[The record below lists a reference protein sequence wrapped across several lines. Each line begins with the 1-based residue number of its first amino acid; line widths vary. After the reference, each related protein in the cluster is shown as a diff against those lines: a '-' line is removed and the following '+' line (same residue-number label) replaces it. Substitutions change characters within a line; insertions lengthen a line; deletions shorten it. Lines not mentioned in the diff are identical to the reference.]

1 VTGIPRELC
10 RLPRWLV
17 WRNEE
22 RHEGGGTGK
31 VPYSPTR
38 LRAGRPARADVTDPA
53 AWGTLE
59 QAQPLSREFD
69 GLGIA
74 LGDIGDGLV
83 LSGVDLDT
91 CISEGSIEPWSQQV
105 VDRLASYTEVSP
117 SQTGLK
123 VFFLTTRDDHDHL
136 RSRTGSKWSQHTGTN
151 HPPAIELMLAD
162 HYFTV
167 TGQQL
172 GEVSILRVVP
182 ADDIMWVNNVAGPL
196 LRVGSRAAMPE
207 AAGGGDQ
214 SRSAVAFRRGLEL
227 VRTGANY
234 EEMCEALAT
243 EPATADWVRQK
254 GSEARGR
261 QLRRIWEKAQQSQ
274 RMGDRPVV
282 RVIGGQLPVVVDDA
296 EDALLAG
303 SDLYQR
309 GDFIVRVAMEPI
321 LVSDERRVSGLRLIR
336 VGVPNMREHLCRV
349 ADFKRFDA
357 RGSGAGKWVSI
368 DPPGEIAAA
377 YLARIGEWRLRVL
390 TGIVGAPT
398 LRRDGSVLD
407 TPGYD
412 APTGILYDP
421 GGIEFPPVPAEP
433 TRADAEAALAMVG
446 ELLDEYPFISEAAR
460 SVAVSAILTGLVR
473 RAVDHA
479 PMHAFTAPT
488 AGSGKSNLVDVAAVF
503 ATGHEAPVIA
513 ASRSEEELEKR
524 LGSLLLA
531 GDVMVSFDNCDHPL
545 RGSLLNQVL
554 TQAMVKVRI
563 LGKSETHTVIS
574 NALVCAT
581 GNNLVVEGD
590 LTRRTILCGLDPA
603 VERPEL
609 RRFRH
614 ADPVLRVK
622 ARRADYVVAGLT
634 VLRAHVVA
642 GSPDLGLVPLN
653 GFGDWSRLVR
663 STLVWLGM
671 DDPVTTQE
679 LLRDDDPELE
689 NISAVFRAWEAA
701 EGLHKPTTATK
712 LIALANQR
720 EGDWDLWAHPLLHDA
735 LHAVAGRGQAIDAR
749 ALGLW
754 LNRIKDRIVVGL
766 CARRDGVTDGTS
778 RWRLETARA
787 AGRQSEVPG

>member
-1 VTGIPRELC
+1 MTDIPRELC
-10 RLPRWLV
+10 RLPRWLL

-22 RHEGGGTGK
+22 RREGGGTGK
-31 VPYSPTR
+31 VPYSPIK
-38 LRAGRPARADVTDPA
+38 LASGRPARADVTDPT

-59 QAQPLSREFD
+59 QAQSLSREFD

-74 LGDIGDGLV
+74 LGDIGDRLV
-83 LSGVDLDT
+83 LSGIDLDT
-91 CISEGSIEPWSQQV
+91 CVTEGNVEPWAQEV
-105 VDRLASYTEVSP
+105 VDRFASYTEVSP

-136 RSRTGSKWSQHTGTN
+136 RSRTGSKWSRHTSTN
-151 HPPAIELMLAD
+151 HPPAIELMLTD

-167 TGQQL
+167 TEQQL
-172 GEVSILRVVP
+172 GEISVLRVVP
-182 ADDIMWVNNVAGPL
+182 ADDIMWVNNIAGPA
-196 LRVGSRAAMPE
+196 LRRTGSP
-207 AAGGGDQ
+207 AGADDTASGEDQ
-214 SRSAVAFRRGLEL
+214 SRSAVAFRRGMEL
-227 VRTGANY
+227 VRGGANF
-234 EEMCEALAT
+234 EEMCETLAT
-243 EPATADWVRQK
+243 EPATAEWVRQK
-254 GSEARGR
+254 GTEAGGR
-261 QLRRIWEKAQQSQ
+261 QLRRIWDKAQQSQ
-274 RMGDRPVV
+274 RMGERPVV

-296 EDALLAG
+296 EEALLAG

-309 GDFIVRVAMEPI
+309 GDFIVRAAMEPI
-321 LVSDERRVSGLRLIR
+321 LVSDERRVSGLRLVR
-336 VGVPNMREHLCRV
+336 VGVPNMREHMCRA
-349 ADFKRFDA
+349 ADFQNYDGRQK
-357 RGSGAGKWVSI
+357 KWVQTN
-368 DPPGEIAAA
+368 PPTEIAAA
-377 YLARIGEWRLRVL
+377 YLARIGEWRLPVL

-407 TPGYD
+407 MPGYD
-412 APTGILYDP
+412 ALTGILYDP
-421 GGIEFPPVPAEP
+421 GGIAFPPVPAEP
-433 TRADAEAALAMVG
+433 TRADAEAALARIG
-446 ELLDEYPFISEAAR
+446 ELLDEYPFTNEAAR

-513 ASRSEEELEKR
+513 ASRSDEELEKR

-554 TQAMVKVRI
+554 TQSMVKVRI

-590 LTRRTILCGLDPA
+590 LTRRTVLCGLDPA

-609 RRFRH
+609 RRFRS

-622 ARRADYVVAGLT
+622 ARRAEYVVAGLT

-642 GSPDLGLVPLN
+642 GSPDLGLVPIN
-653 GFGDWSRLVR
+653 GFGDWSQLVR
-663 STLVWLGM
+663 GALVWLGM

-712 LIALANQR
+712 LIALANERQ
-720 EGDWDLWAHPLLHDA
+720 GDWDQWAHPLLRDA
-735 LHAVAGRGQAIDAR
+735 LHAVAGRGHAIDAR
-749 ALGLW
+749 ALGIW
-754 LNRIKDRIVVGL
+754 LNRVKDRIVGGL

-778 RWRLETARA
+778 RWRLETARSA
-787 AGRQSEVPG
+787 RRQSDAPG